1 MSPTPRAAGA
11 LALAAL
17 AALLVGPVVAAALV
31 LGVLAA
37 TLADGRATR
46 RPPRAHRDA
55 PAVVAR
61 GRAADLHVALPGPEG
76 GRARVRQA
84 VVPGVTLEPQE
95 GEGGLS
101 ASLVAARRGRLLLP
115 PAAVR
120 VRGPLGLASSDHAV
134 GGEQELAVFPDV
146 PAARRLALAVRQGRF
161 REPGSRTR
169 GPLGLGTE
177 FESIRD
183 ALPDDDVRFVNWRAT
198 ARLGRPM
205 VNNLRVEQDRDVMC
219 IVDCGRLMAAPVG
232 EGTALDIALDAA
244 SAVGLVADAVGDRCG
259 AVAYADEVLRRLTPR
274 RAGGEALV
282 RACFDLQPRGVESDP
297 ELAFRA
303 VGGLKRAL
311 VVVLTDLVDVAAA
324 RSLVGAVPVLARHH
338 EVVVASAP
346 DPALGAAITKAPES
360 IDDVLAAAVA
370 VEVDRARTEAVRS
383 VRAAGAQ
390 VVEAPPAGLGAAC
403 VAAYLRA
410 KARARL

>member
-31 LGVLAA
+31 LAVLATTMVDA
-37 TLADGRATR
+37 RATR
-46 RPPRAHRDA
+46 GPPQGHRDA

-61 GRAADLHVALPGPEG
+61 GRAGDLHVALSGPEG
-76 GRARVRQA
+76 SRARVRQA
-84 VVPGVTLEPQE
+84 VVPGVTLHPQE
-95 GEGGLS
+95 GEGGLV
-101 ASLVAARRGRLLLP
+101 ASLVGTRRGRHTLP

-120 VRGPLGLASSDHAV
+120 LHGPLGLASRDHAV

-177 FESIRD
+177 FESIREG
-183 ALPDDDVRFVNWRAT
+183 LPDDDVRFVNWRAT

-205 VNNLRVEQDRDVMC
+205 INNLRVEQDRDVVC
-219 IVDCGRLMAAPVG
+219 IVDCGRLMTAPMG

-244 SAVGLVADAVGDRCG
+244 AAVGLVADAVGDRCG
-259 AVAYADEVLRRLTPR
+259 ALAYADEILRRLPPR

-324 RSLVGAVPVLARHH
+324 RSLVAAVPVLARRH
-338 EVVVASAP
+338 EVVVAGAP
-346 DPALGAAITKAPES
+346 DPALRAAMTKVPEG

-370 VEVDRARTEAVRS
+370 VEVDRARAEAVRS